1 MKGTLTAAHGQKGR
15 PLECIV
21 METHGKTWMQWISS
35 NGAPIRIEVLQVDIV
50 TDFQFFSFA
59 AHGGARARATRFG
72 ILKPR
77 DYLEKLLDVSSILQT
92 MSIMEDLIFD
102 QGRIGDSHYQCFE
115 VLAEPHAWRAWCS
128 RLLGH
133 AWRALCSQWLG
144 DSASKFLSVA

>member
-1 MKGTLTAAHGQKGR
+1 M
-15 PLECIV
+15 ECIV

-59 AHGGARARATRFG
+59 AHGGARARATRVG